1 MLRWEGAH
9 EGLSGGGPAKDSAAA
24 EFSARLSQ
32 KPALKS
38 SRAVFQPGSKAV
50 TFADSRQLSA
60 EAKPIAGPGPPGTAA
75 CRQEELTV
83 AALKSSCGKAALQ
96 LGSKAVTF
104 ADSRLLA
111 AELIAKPERLGTA
124 SCQQEG

>member
-60 EAKPIAGPGPPGTAA
+60 EAKPIAGP
-75 CRQEELTV
+75 RQPVAV

-104 ADSRLLA
+104 ADSHLLA

>member
-50 TFADSRQLSA
+50 TFADSH
-60 EAKPIAGPGPPGTAA
+60 
-75 CRQEELTV
+75 
-83 AALKSSCGKAALQ
+83 
-96 LGSKAVTF
+96 
-104 ADSRLLA
+104 LLA